1 MSERRPLS
9 GLLNSLEILALSG
22 RREEAAASQ
31 NTLFISGTFLQ
42 MQVLLA
48 FGRGQNA
55 RHPRLGQGFQL
66 LEVHDKDSSDAVIK
80 PRYSQTCP
88 VQAEIGTAYRS

>member
-1 MSERRPLS
+1 MIRSSEGDQYAERQLAIEDLRES
-9 GLLNSLEILALSG
+9 TYRQSMEILALSG

-48 FGRGQNA
+48 FS
-55 RHPRLGQGFQL
+55 LG
-66 LEVHDKDSSDAVIK
+66 
-80 PRYSQTCP
+80 
-88 VQAEIGTAYRS
+88 